1 MSELEAI
8 DSSII
13 FLNEEHLI
21 NLLLYGNKK
30 YDIYTNRMIL
40 QATID
45 FLKNSLRFDEALF

>member
-30 YDIYTNRMIL
+30 YNIFTNRMIL

-45 FLKNSLRFDEALF
+45 FSKNSLRFDEALF